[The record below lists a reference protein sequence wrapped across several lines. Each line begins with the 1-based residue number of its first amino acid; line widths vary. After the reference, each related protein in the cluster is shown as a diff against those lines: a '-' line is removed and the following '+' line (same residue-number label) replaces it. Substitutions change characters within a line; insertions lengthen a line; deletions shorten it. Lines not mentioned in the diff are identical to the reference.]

1 MEENIDVIIEDD
13 SAFDAELDQQI
24 TQMAEQNGAAKPPE
38 TVKQNSSDTQVPS
51 EPSTVTPSAEEVPQV
66 NQDEAQT
73 PTEPYE
79 FKAPIKGQFESEES
93 FAMRQNL
100 ALLIAN
106 KKASNNPQEQ
116 EVIQNQIKEIRNDLR
131 NLKPDIINKPSN
143 NNDGTPSNV
152 QPEEGNQTAQTP
164 QDIAQQVLE
173 TIKIEQYNESMT
185 KEVNSFLNKYPEFKD
200 PAVRETF
207 IEFFDDNYKLEG
219 KTPEQ
224 SKMVLEL
231 ARQARFR
238 PEESVQER
246 VLKAAGVQNQVNAMQ
261 FPGGTV
267 VKQALPQHQQ
277 DSIDEMVKAGISE
290 ERAKEL
296 IS

>member
-1 MEENIDVIIEDD
+1 MEENIDVVIEDD
-13 SAFDAELDQQI
+13 SAFDAELTQQI

-38 TVKQNSSDTQVPS
+38 TVEPISPDTQVPS
-51 EPSTVTPSAEEVPQV
+51 EASTVTPSAEEVPPV
-66 NQDEAQT
+66 KIDEAQT

-79 FKAPIKGQFESEES
+79 FKQPVKGQFESEES
-93 FAMRQNL
+93 FAMRQSL

-116 EVIQNQIKEIRNDLR
+116 EVIQNQIKEIRQDLK
-131 NLKPDIINKPSN
+131 NLKPDIITKPSN
-143 NNDGTPSNV
+143 HNDGTPSNV
-152 QPEEGNQTAQTP
+152 QPEEGYQASQTP
-164 QDIAQQVLE
+164 EDIAKQVLE

-185 KEVNSFLNKYPEFKD
+185 NEVNSFLNKHPEFQD

-207 IEFFDDNYKLEG
+207 IEFFDENYKLEG
-219 KTPEQ
+219 KSPEQ
-224 SKMVLEL
+224 SRLVLEL
-231 ARQARFR
+231 ARQAMFR
-238 PEESVQER
+238 PDETIQER

-267 VKQALPQHQQ
+267 VKQALPKHQQ

-296 IS
+296 IL

>member
-13 SAFDAELDQQI
+13 AAFDAALDQQI

-38 TVKQNSSDTQVPS
+38 TVKPTSPDTQVPS

-66 NQDEAQT
+66 KQDEAQT
-73 PTEPYE
+73 QPEPYE

-93 FAMRQNL
+93 FAMRQQL

-116 EVIQNQIKEIRNDLR
+116 DVIQNQIKEIRNDLR

-152 QPEEGNQTAQTP
+152 QPEEGDQTVQTP
-164 QDIAQQVLE
+164 QDIAKQVLE
-173 TIKIEQYNESMT
+173 TIQTQQYNESMT

-200 PAVRETF
+200 QEVRDTF

-224 SKMVLEL
+224 CKMVLEL
-231 ARQARFR
+231 ARQAMFR
-238 PEESVQER
+238 PEETVQER

-267 VKQALPQHQQ
+267 VKQALPKEQQ